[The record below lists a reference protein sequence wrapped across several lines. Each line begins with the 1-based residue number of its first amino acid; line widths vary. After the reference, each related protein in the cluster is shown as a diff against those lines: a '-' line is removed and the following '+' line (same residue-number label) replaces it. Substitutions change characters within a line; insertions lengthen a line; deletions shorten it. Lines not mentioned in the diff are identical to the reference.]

1 MSMPSTTR
9 LTWAALVVATAA
21 LVVALTGGAIGLP
34 GHGKVKPDDLSRRV
48 KRSLNDPRAFALV
61 VGPGNVRE
69 RFSRRVTDEDV
80 SVNNGAFCIDG
91 IGFQPST
98 SR

>member
-1 MSMPSTTR
+1 
-9 LTWAALVVATAA
+9 
-21 LVVALTGGAIGLP
+21 
-34 GHGKVKPDDLSRRV
+34 V